1 MLKGMLNKIRKA
13 KLEFNDKSI
22 KNRKKLIA
30 HITALHMRN
39 DVYKNDNN
47 EDTLYTEK
55 NEVKDQTNLHFQT
68 IAGAINC
75 EKDLSQH
82 SEWQDQYLSKHN
94 VQHTIYSD
102 LMKYPTL
109 DEWIENIK
117 SLPNNKATGPS
128 GISYKMLKNLNED
141 NQFFLH
147 AFICVCMDLNDIPDE
162 WKKATIYP
170 ISKLKPFFAN
180 LTNTRLITLLETPW
194 KAFISLLNRRLSRI
208 LKNNNVLKGNQFAA
222 LPGNST
228 FEPICMINEIL
239 QDAKENNKELW
250 LLSQNLGKAYDHVN
264 IFMLEKAMERI
275 KIPSNFIKTIS
286 SLFKNRQ
293 NQVITA
299 YGLTNPY
306 DVLIGIDQGEV
317 ISPLLWCIYYD
328 PLLCEIEQRKFG
340 YTLEAPKI
348 ALNKFYDE
356 DTSDET
362 EKLTISSSAYM
373 DDTQWLASSQN
384 NLEKILKIA
393 DSFYKLN
400 DIQVNKEKSELLVR
414 YKQGRYRPKLKP
426 HEPVTLRFGSD
437 LIFIISV
444 SPQSSIRIL
453 GVYFDERNTFQST
466 IKRINDKINEL
477 QYKYAKKRITD
488 KHMIYIFNSVII
500 PRIEYWSQVKVLTKK
515 FMNKIMNQF
524 LSTFKKKLRLSI
536 ATSNEIFFNKIYNVK
551 NIEQILSDDGLLLS
565 TNEIK
570 DKFNIPK
577 ILVLKWYRKVIT
589 ALNTNKDILLSVN
602 CIYNTNHIN
611 CPITTQQF
619 SRESE
624 ADRIQKK
631 YTSKPILLNIN
642 DYPNYYVEE
651 DTLSFYTDGSLIN
664 ANTQAASM
672 SAGFIRVSDTNNIT
686 HLFTTTVEN
695 WLSSL
700 RAELF
705 TILLS
710 LIVSPHGCRVDINT
724 DSQNLINIIQRIYN
738 NPTFSI
744 RDYFCLPNNNIVI
757 NNIVSIIKN
766 KNLTLRFN
774 KVKVHNNDYFNENI
788 DQECKIA
795 HYDSTPALVI
805 KQQYF
810 DNIQFIPQWGSI
822 PIE

>member
-1 MLKGMLNKIRKA
+1 
-13 KLEFNDKSI
+13 
-22 KNRKKLIA
+22 
-30 HITALHMRN
+30 
-39 DVYKNDNN
+39 
-47 EDTLYTEK
+47 
-55 NEVKDQTNLHFQT
+55 
-68 IAGAINC
+68 
-75 EKDLSQH
+75 
-82 SEWQDQYLSKHN
+82 
-94 VQHTIYSD
+94 
-102 LMKYPTL
+102 MKYPTL

-551 NIEQILSDDGLLLS
+551 NIGKITHLRLKNIQHKKWLPSSLLAMLPDKIVKKYRNNFLIASLNLLKNHNISLINNSSHDWLILGGQILLLQVLEHAYFHHLFFFKKYQILFLEQILSDDGLLLS

-642 DYPNYYVEE
+642 DYPNYYVGIPKKNV
-651 DTLSFYTDGSLIN
+651 DFNTNSFTLEYYNIESVNNNNKLEISRCQGYNNTTSTYTPLRPRKDQLQESFCNIEYNISNTFILYMGQCMTVTRDKHRLIPVDLN
-664 ANTQAASM
+664 SHLHQAINLTSSTINLLTNRNT
-672 SAGFIRVSDTNNIT
+672 R
-686 HLFTTTVEN
+686 
-695 WLSSL
+695 
-700 RAELF
+700 
-705 TILLS
+705 
-710 LIVSPHGCRVDINT
+710 
-724 DSQNLINIIQRIYN
+724 INIIQKSY
-738 NPTFSI
+738 
-744 RDYFCLPNNNIVI
+744 
-757 NNIVSIIKN
+757 
-766 KNLTLRFN
+766 
-774 KVKVHNNDYFNENI
+774 NI
-788 DQECKIA
+788 DKQLLQHFEFNSKLK
-795 HYDSTPALVI
+795 ALHI
-805 KQQYF
+805 
-810 DNIQFIPQWGSI
+810 IQ
-822 PIE
+822 